1 MSQCSELPE
10 YVIKYFT
17 HCICS
22 ELFLSVYKMAI
33 KNMKGVNLNEDHNVY
48 WLRVHSAW
56 TWAQH
61 FV

>member
-22 ELFLSVYKMAI
+22 ELFLSAYKMAI
-33 KNMKGVNLNEDHNVY
+33 RNMKGVNLNKDHNVY
-48 WLRVHSAW
+48 
-56 TWAQH
+56 
-61 FV
+61 